1 MRYYYLS
8 ADEGHG
14 GIASGSAYSSPS
26 RCAIDEGARLRGA
39 RVLGRRWRQLGDLNW
54 ILLHISDLG

>member
-14 GIASGSAYSSPS
+14 GIASGSDYSSPS
-26 RCAIDEGARLRGA
+26 RCAIDDGARPRGA
-39 RVLGRRWRQLGDLNW
+39 RVLGRRWRQLCDLNW